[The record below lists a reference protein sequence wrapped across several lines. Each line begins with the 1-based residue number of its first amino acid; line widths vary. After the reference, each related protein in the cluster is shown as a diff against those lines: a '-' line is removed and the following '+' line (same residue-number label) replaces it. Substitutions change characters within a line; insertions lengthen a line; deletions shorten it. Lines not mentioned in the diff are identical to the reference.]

1 MIKIRLIQLVSHAK
15 RTIASVVL
23 WQWLSLL
30 AQILFVVTVANL
42 LEQVL
47 FQTGTQEMMGKSF
60 LILIGCTA
68 VRCFCERC
76 VVIASYRASS
86 DVKHILRDQIYRKL
100 LRIGASYREKVSS
113 AEVVQMTTDGVEQLE
128 TYFGRYLPQFFYSL
142 LAPVTLFLLLKGVSF
157 RVSLILLLCVPLIP
171 LSIAAVQTVA
181 KRLLRN
187 YWQSYTG
194 LGDTFLENLQ
204 GLTTL
209 KIYEADRERARMMD
223 EEAEQFRRITMKV
236 LTMQL
241 NSITVMDL
249 IAYGGAAAGMVIAV
263 IQFLHGEI
271 SLSGA
276 LTLILLASEFFIP
289 LRLLGS
295 FFHVAMGGMAASE
308 KIFRLLDL
316 QEPTP
321 GTIRLPKGPLSITLQ
336 GVHFCYEPEREILK
350 GISMS
355 CAAGQFLSLVGESGC
370 GKSTIAGLIAGR
382 NRGFAGVVQINGQDL
397 AQIQEA
403 DLMQN
408 VVLVRH
414 NSYLFKGTVAENLR
428 MARPDASE
436 EALCAVLQKV
446 NLLGFL
452 EQEQGLETRLLEKG
466 SNFSGGQRQRLAIAR
481 ALLKDASIY
490 IFDEATSNIDVE
502 SEAVIMEVIH
512 ALAKT
517 KTVLLISH
525 RLANVTRSDCIY
537 FIEDGMVRES
547 GTHEALLKKNGAYA
561 RLYRSQQFL
570 EKYGKE
576 QEHV

>member
-15 RTIASVVL
+15 RTIAWVVL

-30 AQILFVVTVANL
+30 AQILFVFTLAHL

-47 FQTGTQEMMGKSF
+47 FQTGIQEMMGKSF
-60 LILIGCTA
+60 LILIGCIA

-76 VVIASYRASS
+76 VVIASYRASA

-100 LRIGASYREKVSS
+100 LRIGASYREQVSS

-181 KRLLRN
+181 KRLLSD

-295 FFHVAMGGMAASE
+295 FFHVAMGGMAASD

-321 GTIRLPKGPLSITLQ
+321 GTLRLPKGPLSITLQ

-355 CAAGQFLSLVGESGC
+355 CSAGQFLSLVGESGC

-397 AQIQEA
+397 ARIQEA

-466 SNFSGGQRQRLAIAR
+466 TNFSGGQRQRLAIAR

-537 FIEDGMVRES
+537 FIEDGRVRES

-561 RLYRSQQFL
+561 RLYLRQQSL